1 MKPDDRYKGKDQDYI
16 WAAKY
21 IKNKVQS
28 AEALFVVDIVRRVPK
43 KSIKENILKSAY
55 MYAAS
60 QGLRIFN
67 KKDVR
72 EFLSASTYV
81 KVGG

>member
-1 MKPDDRYKGKDQDYI
+1 MTPDDVYKGKPQDYI

-28 AEALFVVDIVRRVPK
+28 AEAVFIVDIARRVPTK
-43 KSIKENILKSAY
+43 KIKENILKSAY
-55 MYAAS
+55 SYAAS
-60 QGLRIFN
+60 KGLRIFN
-67 KKDVR
+67 DSAVK
-72 EFLSASTYV
+72 EFMSASTYI